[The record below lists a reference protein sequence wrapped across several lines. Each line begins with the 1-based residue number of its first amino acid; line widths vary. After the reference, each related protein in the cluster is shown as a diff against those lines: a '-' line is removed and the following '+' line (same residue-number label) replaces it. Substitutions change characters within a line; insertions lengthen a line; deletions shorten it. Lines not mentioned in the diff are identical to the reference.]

1 MHMLKTP
8 LVKVEMLI
16 QLIYSRKEVVCTFT
30 GYSKKK
36 KSTGICFNCMF
47 LGNIYT
53 LYFYA
58 KGTKPCA
65 HMRIK
70 TLLLLFVVAYIVA
83 VWLCTPTL
91 IHEISWL
98 ISESHN
104 TQ

>member
-1 MHMLKTP
+1 MHVLKNT
-8 LVKVEMLI
+8 LVKVEVLI
-16 QLIYSRKEVVCTFT
+16 QLIYSRKEVACTFT
-30 GYSKKK
+30 EYSKK
-36 KSTGICFNCMF
+36 KSTGICLNCMF

-70 TLLLLFVVAYIVA
+70 TLLLPFVVAYIVA
-83 VWLCTPTL
+83 VGLCTPKL

-104 TQ
+104 N